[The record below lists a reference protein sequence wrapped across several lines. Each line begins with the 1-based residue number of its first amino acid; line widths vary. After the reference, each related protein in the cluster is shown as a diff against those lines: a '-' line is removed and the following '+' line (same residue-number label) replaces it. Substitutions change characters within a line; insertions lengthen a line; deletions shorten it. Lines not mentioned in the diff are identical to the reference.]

1 MNDRARGTRRIRTRR
16 RIREP
21 APRPAVAERLDAV
34 DRLLDGEVTAA
45 GGVWS
50 RATAWI
56 LRLALEQAVDDL
68 WHRVAPDLARCPM
81 RAQLLALRVY
91 AGPGTAAAVAA
102 LWSALSR
109 AAHHHDY
116 DLAPDVADLRRW
128 REQTAALSAELA
140 RTGRSAELRWVR
152 NELE

>member
-1 MNDRARGTRRIRTRR
+1 MNDRARRARPRR
-16 RIREP
+16 RRP
-21 APRPAVAERLDAV
+21 APVPRPTVAERLEAV

-68 WHRVAPDLARCPM
+68 WHRVAPELARCPM

-91 AGPGTAAAVAA
+91 ASPGTAAEVAA

-116 DLAPDVADLRRW
+116 DLAPAVADLRRW
-128 REQTAALSAELA
+128 REQTAALAAALT
-140 RTGRSAELRWVR
+140 RTGRPAEFGWIRT
-152 NELE
+152 ELD